1 MSSVVPLG
9 GRLSQIFSPQIY
21 LLFSSLVTAA
31 GLLVTGLAK
40 TLAVFL
46 LGRVVTGCGSA
57 GVMTT
62 SIMLVLDLASKKRR
76 GLFIGMVNTGYTTG
90 VASGAVLAG
99 ALTPVYGWVG

>member
-1 MSSVVPLG
+1 MSSVVPFG

-57 GVMTT
+57 GVMTA

-76 GLFIGMVNTGYTTG
+76 GLFIGMVNTGYTAG

-99 ALTPVYGWVG
+99 VLTPVYGWVG